1 MAALNLFHPVEPIG
15 SPYAATHRGSASA
28 LLLADIQALF
38 ILALSYTINAKR
50 GFINP
55 KKDLGSIFLVTNFV
69 T

>member
-1 MAALNLFHPVEPIG
+1 MAALNLFHPVEPIR

-38 ILALSYTINAKR
+38 ILALSYTINAR
-50 GFINP
+50 GGLLIQ